1 MKAPYLQ
8 YGDKIAII
16 SPSGNIA
23 PELIDQ
29 AANVLESWGLVPV
42 IGKNAK
48 NQYGRFASTPDER
61 RNDLQW
67 AFDQKEIKAIV
78 CSRGGYGLIQII
90 DEVDF
95 THFELY
101 PKWLIG
107 FSDITILHLAINA
120 YNIASI
126 HGIMAKDI
134 ASNGEPAQRLKQLL
148 FGELPAYNHI
158 TPHLLNRAGKCHA
171 EIIGGNL
178 SVMCGMRGT
187 HFDVDP
193 QGKILFIEDIG
204 EKPYQ
209 IDRFIW
215 NLKIGG
221 VLESLSGLI
230 VGQFTEYEEDNEI
243 HATVYELIAKA
254 VSEYDYPVIFDF
266 PAGHID
272 NNQPLPFGIGAM
284 MTVDEN
290 GASLQF
296 S

>member
-1 MKAPYLQ
+1 
-8 YGDKIAII
+8 
-16 SPSGNIA
+16 
-23 PELIDQ
+23 
-29 AANVLESWGLVPV
+29 
-42 IGKNAK
+42 
-48 NQYGRFASTPDER
+48 
-61 RNDLQW
+61 
-67 AFDQKEIKAIV
+67 
-78 CSRGGYGLIQII
+78 
-90 DEVDF
+90 
-95 THFELY
+95 
-101 PKWLIG
+101 
-107 FSDITILHLAINA
+107 
-120 YNIASI
+120 
-126 HGIMAKDI
+126 
-134 ASNGEPAQRLKQLL
+134 
-148 FGELPAYNHI
+148 
-158 TPHLLNRAGKCHA
+158 
-171 EIIGGNL
+171 
-178 SVMCGMRGT
+178 MCGMRGT

-193 QGKILFIEDIG
+193 QGKILFLEDIG